1 MSDFIKVCSIDDL
14 VQNSGVAAL
23 VDSVQIALFY
33 VAGEVFALDNFDPV
47 GKAFVMS
54 RGMVGDLKGQLMVAA
69 PLYKQHYSLK
79 TGKNIDDEDA
89 PSISSYQVKVEG
101 SQVFVKLK

>member
-1 MSDFIKVCSIDDL
+1 MVGFKKVCSVNDL
-14 VQNSGVAAL
+14 VKNSGVAAL
-23 VDSVQIALFY
+23 VESIQIALFY
-33 VAGEVFALDNFDPV
+33 VDGEVYALNNFDPV

-54 RGMVGDLKGQLMVAA
+54 RGMVGDLNGHLMVAA

-89 PSISSYQVKVEG
+89 PSIEAYETKIENKQVL
-101 SQVFVKLK
+101 VKI